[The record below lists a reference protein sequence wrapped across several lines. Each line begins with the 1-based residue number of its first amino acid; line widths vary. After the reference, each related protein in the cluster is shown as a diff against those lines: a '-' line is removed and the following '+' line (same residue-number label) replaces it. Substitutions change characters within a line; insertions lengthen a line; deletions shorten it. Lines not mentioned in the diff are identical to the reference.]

1 MSKHIIAYDL
11 GTGGN
16 KASLYDE
23 EGVCINSSFVPYET
37 IYPDVGWHEQRPMD
51 WWDAVV
57 ESTHEL
63 LSSSDVDKNNIE
75 CLAISGHS
83 LGVVPVDSGGNLL
96 RESTPIWSDTRAKE
110 QTRNFFDRFDEKEW
124 YEITGNGFSKEC
136 YSVFKIMWY
145 RDNEPDLFSK
155 IYKVIGTKD
164 YINLKLTGQIKTDYS
179 YASGS
184 GIYDLLKW
192 SYSPELIEASG
203 ISPELFPDSIPSTC
217 IIGNLTKEAS
227 EITGLPHK
235 VRVACG
241 GVDNSC
247 MALGAMNI
255 EDGRV
260 YTSLGSSAWIAVSS
274 DRPIVDIETKPF
286 TFTHVI
292 PEMFVS
298 SFGVFSA
305 GNSFKW
311 VKDTFFG
318 NAGVESS
325 ASYEDLVSLAQQSPV
340 GSNKLLF
347 NPSLAG
353 GSAAHPS
360 PNVRG
365 SYLGL
370 DLSHTIHDV
379 VRSTMEGVVMELR
392 MILDILKRLCNLSDD
407 MLLVGGGSKS
417 RFWRQIFSD
426 IFNCNIVK
434 TNIGQDAGSLGAAAV
449 AAVGSDIWKDF
460 SRIDEIHEVQ
470 DVSKPI
476 EENVQK
482 YRDLYKVYRH
492 TWEMLSRLG
501 DMMADITVKQE

>member
-1 MSKHIIAYDL
+1 MSKYIIAYDL
-11 GTGGN
+11 GTGP
-16 KASLYDE
+16 A
-23 EGVCINSSFVPYET
+23 
-37 IYPDVGWHEQRPMD
+37 VGWHEQRPMD
-51 WWDAVV
+51 WWGAVI

-63 LSSSDVDKNNIE
+63 LSSSAVDKNSIE

-83 LGVVPVDSGGNLL
+83 LGVVPVDRDGNLL

-110 QTRNFFDRFDEKEW
+110 QTRNFFDNFDEKEW
-124 YEITGNGFSKEC
+124 YKITGNGFSKEC
-136 YSVFKIMWY
+136 YSLFKIMWY
-145 RDNEPDLFSK
+145 RDNEPDRFSK
-155 IYKVIGTKD
+155 IHKVIGTKD
-164 YINLKLTGQIKTDYS
+164 FINLKLTGEIQTDYS

-192 SYSPELIEASG
+192 RYSPGLIEASG
-203 ISPELFPDSIPSTC
+203 VSTDLFPDIVPSTS
-217 IIGNLTKEAS
+217 IIGNLTEEAS
-227 EITGLPHK
+227 EITGLPRK
-235 VRVACG
+235 VKVACG

-247 MALGAMNI
+247 MALGAKNI
-255 EDGRV
+255 EDGSV
-260 YTSLGSSAWIAVSS
+260 YTSLGSSAWIAVSVS
-274 DRPIVDIETKPF
+274 SPIIDVATKPF

-292 PEMFVS
+292 PGMFVS

-318 NAGVESS
+318 NADTTSS
-325 ASYEDLVSLAQQSPV
+325 MGYEDLVSLAQQAPV
-340 GSNKLLF
+340 GSHKLLF

-360 PNVRG
+360 ATVRG
-365 SYLGL
+365 SYIGL

-392 MILDILKRLCNLSDD
+392 MILDILKQLCKLSDE

-417 RFWRQIFSD
+417 RFWRQIFAD
-426 IFNCNIVK
+426 IFDCDIVK

-449 AAVGSDIWKDF
+449 AAVGSNIWNDF
-460 SRIDEIHEVQ
+460 SRIDKIHEVQ

-482 YRDLYKVYRH
+482 YRDLYEVYKH
-492 TWEMLSRLG
+492 TWEMLSRVG
-501 DMMADITVKQE
+501 DMMADITIKQE